1 MAKMCARTGYLSRD
15 RLGAYRRGSIVPAEP
30 DRDCASGSGGAGA
43 ADPANEAGAM
53 TAFQLAN
60 LNAWMGLNL
69 VDHRMS
75 WRWGVPRNA

>member
-1 MAKMCARTGYLSRD
+1 
-15 RLGAYRRGSIVPAEP
+15 
-30 DRDCASGSGGAGA
+30 
-43 ADPANEAGAM
+43 M